1 MPFGIIAPIV
11 GAAVGI
17 YGANKQANAAKSA
30 QQERN
35 NATEAQY
42 QYNKERWEMDK
53 QKMLADREFK
63 VKEIEERAR
72 QEGQLAGFKDASA
85 ARQYNYQLQIRN
97 KQQDTNER
105 MYAKSNAIFQQ
116 QLGLNAL
123 QERSARMDER
133 QQLEEI
139 KAEKRYEKNTA
150 YLDGIIAEGEIRARG
165 QMGRSVQKAR
175 SVQTLK
181 TATALTLLDLS
192 LQNATTASESAIRNI
207 KQDRTVADLN
217 AYATKM
223 LDPGVLP
230 MPVQPL
236 PTPMS
241 TFMYPRVYEDYDFGP
256 EPVRGAM
263 ISPSSASAQVW
274 GSSISSLAGM
284 ASQIVSGFTPNVTT
298 PV

>member
-42 QYNKERWEMDK
+42 EYNKERWEMDK

-105 MYAKSNAIFQQ
+105 MYAKSNAIFQS

-133 QQLEEI
+133 QQLSEI
-139 KAEKRYEKNTA
+139 QAEKRYEQNTA
-150 YLDGIIAEGEIRARG
+150 YIDGILAEGAIRARG
-165 QMGRSVQKAR
+165 QTGRSVDKAR
-175 SVQTLK
+175 SVATLK

-284 ASQIVSGFTPNVTT
+284 ASQIVSSFTPSV
-298 PV
+298 

>member
-1 MPFGIIAPIV
+1 MFGIIAPIV

-42 QYNKERWEMDK
+42 QYNKERWAMDK
-53 QKMLADREFK
+53 EKMLADREFK

-72 QEGQLAGFKDASA
+72 QEGQLAGFKDASN

-236 PTPMS
+236 PTPQS
-241 TFMYPRVYEDYDFGP
+241 TFMYPRVYQDYDFGP
-256 EPVRGAM
+256 EPVKGAI
-263 ISPSSASAQVW
+263 ISPSNASAAVW

-284 ASQIVSGFTPNVTT
+284 ASQIVQGFTPNVTA
-298 PV
+298 

>member
-1 MPFGIIAPIV
+1 MPFNIIAPIV

-35 NATEAQY
+35 NATAAQY
-42 QYNKERWEMDK
+42 EYNKERWAMDK
-53 QKMLADREFK
+53 EKMLADREFK

-105 MYAKSNAIFQQ
+105 MYAKSNAIFEQ

-284 ASQIVSGFTPNVTT
+284 ASQIVSNITPNV
-298 PV
+298 V

>member
-1 MPFGIIAPIV
+1 MAFGIIAPIV

-35 NATEAQY
+35 NATQAQY
-42 QYNKERWEMDK
+42 EYNKERWEMDK

-72 QEGQLAGFKDASA
+72 QEGQLAGFKDASN

-105 MYAKSNAIFQQ
+105 MYAKSNAIFEQ

-223 LDPGVLP
+223 LDPGILP

-284 ASQIVSGFTPNVTT
+284 ASQIVSGFTPNVTA
-298 PV
+298 

>member
-1 MPFGIIAPIV
+1 MFGIIAPIV

-35 NATEAQY
+35 NATQAQY
-42 QYNKERWEMDK
+42 EYNKEKWEMDK

-72 QEGQLAGFKDASA
+72 QEGQLAGFKDASN

-105 MYAKSNAIFQQ
+105 MYAKSNAIFEQ

-223 LDPGVLP
+223 LDPGILP

-284 ASQIVSGFTPNVTT
+284 ASQIVSGFTPNVTA
-298 PV
+298 

>member
-1 MPFGIIAPIV
+1 MFGIIAPIV

-35 NATEAQY
+35 NATAAQDR
-42 QYNKERWEMDK
+42 YNKERWAMDK

-72 QEGQLAGFKDASA
+72 QEGQLAGYKDASA

-284 ASQIVSGFTPNVTT
+284 ASDIVGQSIPRLFG
-298 PV
+298 

>member
-1 MPFGIIAPIV
+1 MFGIIAPIV

-17 YGANKQANAAKSA
+17 YGANKQANASREA
-30 QQERN
+30 QQTRN
-35 NATEAQY
+35 DATAAQY
-42 QYNKERWEMDK
+42 EYDKEKWAMDK
-53 QKMLADREFK
+53 QQMLANREFK
-63 VKEIEERAR
+63 VREIEERAR
-72 QEGQLAGFKDASA
+72 AEGELAGFKDASA
-85 ARQYNYQLQIRN
+85 ARQYNYQLQIRD

-105 MYAKSNAIFQQ
+105 MYAKSNAIFQS

-165 QMGRSVQKAR
+165 QMGRSVAKAR

-217 AYATKM
+217 AFASKM

-236 PTPMS
+236 PTPMAQ
-241 TFMYPRVYEDYDFGP
+241 FMYPRTYEDYDFGP
-256 EPVRGAM
+256 EPIQGAM
-263 ISPSSASAQVW
+263 ISPNSAAAQVW
-274 GSSISSLAGM
+274 GSSITSLAGA
-284 ASQIVSGFTPNVTT
+284 ASQIVSGFTPNVTG
-298 PV
+298 

>member
-1 MPFGIIAPIV
+1 MFGIIAPIV

-42 QYNKERWEMDK
+42 EYNKERWEMDK

-105 MYAKSNAIFQQ
+105 MYAKSNAIFQS

-133 QQLEEI
+133 QSLEEI

-263 ISPSSASAQVW
+263 ISPNSAAAQVW

-284 ASQIVSGFTPNVTT
+284 ASQIVSGFTPNVTA
-298 PV
+298 

>member
-1 MPFGIIAPIV
+1 MFGIIAPIV

-42 QYNKERWEMDK
+42 QYNKERWAMDK
-53 QKMLADREFK
+53 EKMLADREFK

-72 QEGQLAGFKDASA
+72 QEGQLAGFKDASN

-284 ASQIVSGFTPNVTT
+284 ASQIVSGFTPNVTA
-298 PV
+298 

>member
-42 QYNKERWEMDK
+42 QYNKERWAMDK
-53 QKMLADREFK
+53 EKMLADREFK

-133 QQLEEI
+133 QKLSEI
-139 KAEKRYEKNTA
+139 QAEKRYEQNTA
-150 YLDGIIAEGEIRARG
+150 YIDGILAEGEIRARG

-284 ASQIVSGFTPNVTT
+284 ASQIVSGFTPNVTA
-298 PV
+298 

>member
-1 MPFGIIAPIV
+1 MFGIIAPIV

-42 QYNKERWEMDK
+42 EYNKERWEMDK

-63 VKEIEERAR
+63 VREIEERAR

-105 MYAKSNAIFQQ
+105 MYAKSNAIFQS

-133 QQLEEI
+133 QQLSEI
-139 KAEKRYEKNTA
+139 QAEKRYEQNTA
-150 YLDGIIAEGEIRARG
+150 YIDGILAEGAIRARG
-165 QMGRSVQKAR
+165 QTGRSIDKAR
-175 SVQTLK
+175 SVATLK
-181 TATALTLLDLS
+181 AATALTLLDLS

-284 ASQIVSGFTPNVTT
+284 ASQIVSGFTPNVTA
-298 PV
+298 

>member
-1 MPFGIIAPIV
+1 MAFGIIAPIV

-42 QYNKERWEMDK
+42 TYNKEKWAMDK

-72 QEGQLAGFKDASA
+72 QEGQLAGFKDASN
-85 ARQYNYQLQIRN
+85 ARQFNYQLQIRN

-105 MYAKSNAIFQQ
+105 MFAKSNAIYQS

-236 PTPMS
+236 PTPQS
-241 TFMYPRVYEDYDFGP
+241 TFMYPRVYQDYDFGP
-256 EPVRGAM
+256 EPVKGAI
-263 ISPSSASAQVW
+263 ISPSNASAAVW

-284 ASQIVSGFTPNVTT
+284 ASQIVGTSIPQIFA
-298 PV
+298 

>member
-1 MPFGIIAPIV
+1 MFGIIAPIV

-17 YGANKQANAAKSA
+17 YGANKQANAAKNA

-42 QYNKERWEMDK
+42 QYNKERWAMDK
-53 QKMLADREFK
+53 EKMLADREFK

-150 YLDGIIAEGEIRARG
+150 YLDGIIAEGQIRARG
-165 QMGRSVQKAR
+165 QMGRSVAKAR

-223 LDPGVLP
+223 LDPGIIP

-284 ASQIVSGFTPNVTT
+284 ASQIVSGFTPNVTA
-298 PV
+298 

>member
-42 QYNKERWEMDK
+42 EYNKERWEMDK

-105 MYAKSNAIFQQ
+105 MYAKSNAIFQS

-133 QQLEEI
+133 QQLSEI
-139 KAEKRYEKNTA
+139 QAEKRYEQNTA
-150 YLDGIIAEGEIRARG
+150 YIDGILAEGAIRARG
-165 QMGRSVQKAR
+165 QTGRSVDKAR
-175 SVQTLK
+175 SVATLK

-284 ASQIVSGFTPNVTT
+284 ASQIVGESIPKIFA
-298 PV
+298 

>member
-1 MPFGIIAPIV
+1 MFGILAPIV

-35 NATEAQY
+35 NATAAQDR
-42 QYNKERWEMDK
+42 YNKERWAMDK

-72 QEGQLAGFKDASA
+72 QEGQLAGYKDASA

-105 MYAKSNAIFQQ
+105 MYAKSNAIFQT

-230 MPVQPL
+230 MPIQPL

-241 TFMYPRVYEDYDFGP
+241 TFMYPRVYQDYDFGP
-256 EPVRGAM
+256 EPVAGAM

-274 GSSISSLAGM
+274 GSNISSLAGM
-284 ASQIVSGFTPNVTT
+284 ATQIVSNFTPSV
-298 PV
+298 

>member
-1 MPFGIIAPIV
+1 MFGIIAPIV

-17 YGANKQANAAKSA
+17 YGANKQANAAKDA

-53 QKMLADREFK
+53 QKMLADRDYK

-72 QEGQLAGFKDASA
+72 QEGQLAAFKDASN

-105 MYAKSNAIFQQ
+105 MFAKSDEIFRY
-116 QLGLNAL
+116 QLGMNAME
-123 QERSARMDER
+123 ERAARMDER
-133 QQLEEI
+133 QQLQEI
-139 KAEKRYEKNTA
+139 HEEKRYEKNEA
-150 YLDGIIAEGEIRARG
+150 YIDGILAEGAIRARG
-165 QMGRSVQKAR
+165 IEGRSVDKAR
-175 SVQTLK
+175 SV
-181 TATALTLLDLS
+181 ATMKAATSLALLDLS
-192 LQNATTASESAIRNI
+192 LQNATTASQSAIESI
-207 KQDRTVADLN
+207 KRDRRVADLN
-217 AYATKM
+217 AYASKM

-230 MPVQPL
+230 MPIEPL
-236 PTPMS
+236 ATPMA

-284 ASQIVSGFTPNVTT
+284 ASQIVSGFTPNVTA
-298 PV
+298 

>member
-1 MPFGIIAPIV
+1 MFGIIAPIV

-17 YGANKQANAAKSA
+17 YGANKQANAAKDA
-30 QQERN
+30 QQSRN
-35 NATEAQY
+35 DATAAQY
-42 QYNKERWEMDK
+42 EYDKEKWAMEK
-53 QKMLADREFK
+53 QQMLANREFK

-72 QEGQLAGFKDASA
+72 QEGELAGFKDASA
-85 ARQYNYQLQIRN
+85 ARQYNYQLQIRD

-105 MYAKSNAIFQQ
+105 MYAKSNAIFQS

-165 QMGRSVQKAR
+165 QMGRSVAKAR

-217 AYATKM
+217 AFASKM
-223 LDPGVLP
+223 LDPGILP
-230 MPVQPL
+230 TPVQPL
-236 PTPMS
+236 PTPMAQ
-241 TFMYPRVYEDYDFGP
+241 FMYPRTYEDYDFGP
-256 EPVRGAM
+256 QPIQGAM
-263 ISPSSASAQVW
+263 ISPNSAAAQVW
-274 GSSISSLAGM
+274 GSSITSLAGA
-284 ASQIVSGFTPNVTT
+284 ASDIVSGFTPNV
-298 PV
+298 

>member
-1 MPFGIIAPIV
+1 MFGVIAPIV

-42 QYNKERWEMDK
+42 EYNKERWEMDK

-63 VKEIEERAR
+63 VREIEERAR

-105 MYAKSNAIFQQ
+105 MYAKSNAIFQS

-133 QQLEEI
+133 QQLSEI
-139 KAEKRYEKNTA
+139 QAEKRYEQNTA
-150 YLDGIIAEGEIRARG
+150 YIDGILAEGAIRARG
-165 QMGRSVQKAR
+165 QTGRSVDKAR
-175 SVQTLK
+175 SVATLK

-284 ASQIVSGFTPNVTT
+284 ASQIVSGFTPNVTA
-298 PV
+298 

>member
-1 MPFGIIAPIV
+1 MFGIIAPIV

-17 YGANKQANAAKSA
+17 YGANKQANAAKDA

-42 QYNKERWEMDK
+42 QYNKERWAMDK
-53 QKMLADREFK
+53 EKMLADREFK

-165 QMGRSVQKAR
+165 QMGRSVAKAR

-241 TFMYPRVYEDYDFGP
+241 QFMYPRVYEDYDFGP
-256 EPVRGAM
+256 EPIQGAM
-263 ISPSSASAQVW
+263 ISPNSAAAQVW
-274 GSSISSLAGM
+274 GSSITSLAGM
-284 ASQIVSGFTPNVTT
+284 ASQIVSNITPNV
-298 PV
+298 

>member
-1 MPFGIIAPIV
+1 MFGIIAPIV

-42 QYNKERWEMDK
+42 EYNKEKWAMDK

-72 QEGQLAGFKDASA
+72 QEGELAGFKDASA

-105 MYAKSNAIFQQ
+105 MFAKSNAIFES

-284 ASQIVSGFTPNVTT
+284 ASQIVGTSIPQIFA
-298 PV
+298 

>member
-1 MPFGIIAPIV
+1 MFGVIAPIV

-35 NATEAQY
+35 NATQAQY
-42 QYNKERWEMDK
+42 EYNKERWEMDK

-105 MYAKSNAIFQQ
+105 MYAKSNAIFEQ

-284 ASQIVSGFTPNVTT
+284 ASQIVSGFTPNVTA
-298 PV
+298 

>member
-1 MPFGIIAPIV
+1 MFGIIAPIV

-42 QYNKERWEMDK
+42 QYNKERWAMDK
-53 QKMLADREFK
+53 EKMLADREFK

-72 QEGQLAGFKDASA
+72 QEGQLAGFKDASN

-150 YLDGIIAEGEIRARG
+150 YLDGIIAEGQIRARG

-192 LQNATTASESAIRNI
+192 LQNATVASESAIRNI

-236 PTPMS
+236 PTPQS
-241 TFMYPRVYEDYDFGP
+241 TFMYPRVYQDYDFGP
-256 EPVRGAM
+256 EPVKGAI
-263 ISPSSASAQVW
+263 ISPSNASAAVW

-284 ASQIVSGFTPNVTT
+284 ASQIVQGFTPNVTA
-298 PV
+298 

>member
-1 MPFGIIAPIV
+1 MFGIIALIV

-17 YGANKQANAAKSA
+17 YGANKQANAAKDA

-42 QYNKERWEMDK
+42 QYNKERWAMDK
-53 QKMLADREFK
+53 EKMLADREFK

-165 QMGRSVQKAR
+165 QMGRSVAKAR

-284 ASQIVSGFTPNVTT
+284 ASQIVSGFTPNVTA
-298 PV
+298 

>member
-1 MPFGIIAPIV
+1 MFGIIAPIV

-30 QQERN
+30 QQTRN
-35 NATEAQY
+35 DATAAQY
-42 QYNKERWEMDK
+42 EYDKEKWAMDK
-53 QKMLADREFK
+53 QQMLANREFK
-63 VKEIEERAR
+63 VREIEERAR
-72 QEGQLAGFKDASA
+72 AEGELAGFKDASA
-85 ARQYNYQLQIRN
+85 ARQYNYQLQIRD

-105 MYAKSNAIFQQ
+105 MYAKSNAIFQS

-133 QQLEEI
+133 QSLEEI

-217 AYATKM
+217 AFASKM

-236 PTPMS
+236 PTPMAQ
-241 TFMYPRVYEDYDFGP
+241 FMYPRTYEDYDFGP
-256 EPVRGAM
+256 QPIQGAM
-263 ISPSSASAQVW
+263 ISPSSAAAQVW
-274 GSSISSLAGM
+274 GTSIGSLAGA
-284 ASQIVSGFTPNVTT
+284 ASQITAAAIPKLFG
-298 PV
+298 

>member
-1 MPFGIIAPIV
+1 MFGIIAPIV

-35 NATEAQY
+35 NATAAQDR
-42 QYNKERWEMDK
+42 YNKEKWAMDK

-105 MYAKSNAIFQQ
+105 MYAKSNAIFQT

-284 ASQIVSGFTPNVTT
+284 ASQIVSNFTPSV
-298 PV
+298 

>member
-35 NATEAQY
+35 NATAAQDR
-42 QYNKERWEMDK
+42 YNKEKWAMDK

-72 QEGQLAGFKDASA
+72 QEGQLAGYKDASA

-105 MYAKSNAIFQQ
+105 MYAKSNAIFQT

-230 MPVQPL
+230 MPIQPL

-241 TFMYPRVYEDYDFGP
+241 TFLYPRVYQDYDFGP
-256 EPVRGAM
+256 EPVAGAM

-284 ASQIVSGFTPNVTT
+284 ASQIVSNFTPSV
-298 PV
+298 